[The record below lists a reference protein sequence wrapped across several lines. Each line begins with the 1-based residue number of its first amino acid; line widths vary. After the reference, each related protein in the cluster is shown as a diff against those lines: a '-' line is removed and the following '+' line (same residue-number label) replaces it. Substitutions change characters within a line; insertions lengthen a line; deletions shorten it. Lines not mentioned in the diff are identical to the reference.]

1 MKQLVSPFVTEL
13 FFNKSYGMP
22 KQNFHPITV
31 ANKILCIGIAI
42 LLLSC
47 SRPSNELVL
56 EETDFNHFIG
66 RIASDPK
73 ALNGRS
79 MWLDPLIAGS
89 PPVTLDAG
97 DYTFYLYA
105 RCLARTSTPV
115 CRLKI
120 VQTNSQTILFTR
132 DVAREIFGDGS
143 SYALVEWPFTL
154 DRQTTLQ
161 FDVDML
167 ISGKEDFYLDSIGFA
182 GPQGLTRWNN
192 SLLKHHVGVEM
203 DDPLAIDGKAWTNAH
218 ALAYGPYIALSK
230 PGRYEAIYRF
240 AIAPNF
246 NAESIATLDVY
257 SHYGHF
263 DGGTGNK
270 TYAIRGL
277 STSDFAAPDEFIE
290 ISLPFEYDGAEGM
303 EFRVLVY
310 YVIRDALRLDRITV
324 RPIEEPDPK
333 VRPG

>member
-1 MKQLVSPFVTEL
+1 MKQFVCFYLSKL
-13 FFNKSYGMP
+13 FLLKGFDISTNT
-22 KQNFHPITV
+22 FVIREIT
-31 ANKILCIGIAI
+31 KIVLCAGIMI
-42 LLLSC
+42 LLISC
-47 SRPSNELVL
+47 SSSTNDLVL

-66 RIASDPK
+66 RIDSDPK
-73 ALNGRS
+73 ALNGQS
-79 MWLDPLIAGS
+79 IWLDPLIAGS
-89 PPVTLDAG
+89 PSVKLDDG
-97 DYTFYLYA
+97 DYTFYMYA
-105 RCLARTSTPV
+105 RCTARVPASALI
-115 CRLKI
+115 CQLKM
-120 VQTNSQTILFTR
+120 VQTDTKVVLFTK
-132 DVAREIFGDGS
+132 DIAREVFGDGS

-154 DRQTTLQ
+154 DKPIALH

-182 GPQGLTRWNN
+182 GPQGLTRWGNN
-192 SLLKHHVGVEM
+192 LLTHHVGVEM

-218 ALAYGPYIALSK
+218 ALAYGPYISLPK
-230 PGRYEAIYRF
+230 PGQYEVVYRF

-263 DGGTGNK
+263 DGGIGNK

-277 STSDFAAPDEFIE
+277 STSDFIAPGEFTE

-310 YVIRDALRLDRITV
+310 YVARDALRLDRITV
-324 RPIEEPDPK
+324 RPIDESGANE
-333 VRPG
+333 